1 MHEFRQEPATEGGT
15 ATATVARMAPVT
27 FFYSGLG
34 VGLG

>member
-1 MHEFRQEPATEGGT
+1 MHEFRQEPAAEEGA

-27 FFYSGLG
+27 IFYSGPG

>member
-1 MHEFRQEPATEGGT
+1 MHEFLRERATEGGT
-15 ATATVARMAPVT
+15 ATAALARMAPVT